1 MKKIH
6 REVFLL
12 KRRHPILTALLVL
25 LCLVV
30 LAFSITGVVIMH
42 GATADKG
49 EFQYLLV
56 LGTVVKGTE
65 PSAMLSDR
73 IQGAYDYLTA
83 HPDTICIVS
92 GGKGDEV
99 NLSEAECM
107 YNELVEM
114 GIDPARILM
123 EDRATSTVE
132 NFQFS
137 LALIEEETG
146 TRPEK
151 LGVLSSEFHLFRA
164 RMFARDEGVMPIA
177 IPAHTSDTAT
187 FVTYLLREIPLV
199 WYYGLIA

>member
-65 PSAMLSDR
+65 PSAMLADR

-146 TRPEK
+146 VRPK
-151 LGVLSSEFHLFRA
+151 TLGVLSSEFHLFRA
-164 RMFARDEGVMPIA
+164 RMFARQEGITPIA

>member
-1 MKKIH
+1 MKKK
-6 REVFLL
+6 RPFLT
-12 KRRHPILTALLVL
+12 ILLVL
-25 LCLVV
+25 LCLIIMV
-30 LAFSITGVVIMH
+30 FSVTGVVIMH

-56 LGTVVKGTE
+56 LGTVVEGTE

-73 IQGAYDYLTA
+73 IQAAYDYLTA

-107 YNELVEM
+107 YNELVEL
-114 GIDPARILM
+114 GIDPARLLM
-123 EDRATSTVE
+123 EDRAASTVE

-146 TRPEK
+146 VRPEK

-177 IPAHTSDTAT
+177 IPAKTTDTAT
-187 FVTYLLREIPLV
+187 FVQYFLREIPLV
-199 WYYGLIA
+199 WYYTLIA

>member
-1 MKKIH
+1 MKKK
-6 REVFLL
+6 RPFLT
-12 KRRHPILTALLVL
+12 ILLVL
-25 LCLVV
+25 LCLIIMV
-30 LAFSITGVVIMH
+30 FSVTGVVIMH

-56 LGTVVKGTE
+56 LGTVVEGTE

-73 IQGAYDYLTA
+73 IQAAYDYLTA

-99 NLSEAECM
+99 NLSEAQCM
-107 YNELVEM
+107 FNELTEM
-114 GIDPARILM
+114 GIDPDRIWM
-123 EDRATSTVE
+123 EDQATSTIE

-146 TRPEK
+146 VRPEK
-151 LGVLSSEFHLFRA
+151 LGVLSSEFHLLRA

-177 IPAHTSDTAT
+177 IPAKTTDTAT
-187 FVTYLLREIPLV
+187 FVQYFLREIPLV
-199 WYYGLIA
+199 WYYTLIA

>member
-1 MKKIH
+1 MKKKH
-6 REVFLL
+6 PFL
-12 KRRHPILTALLVL
+12 TVLLVL

-30 LAFSITGVVIMH
+30 LAFSVTGVIIMH

-56 LGTVVKGTE
+56 LGTVVEGTE
-65 PSAMLSDR
+65 PSSMLADR
-73 IQGAYDYLTA
+73 IQAACDYLTT

-107 YNELVEM
+107 YNELVEL
-114 GIDPARILM
+114 GIDPARLLM
-123 EDRATSTVE
+123 EDRAASTVE
-132 NFQFS
+132 NIQFS

-146 TRPEK
+146 VRPDT

-164 RMFARDEGVMPIA
+164 RMFAREEGVTPIA
-177 IPAHTSDTAT
+177 IPAKTSDRST
-187 FVTYLLREIPLV
+187 FVQYFLREIKMVL
-199 WYYGLIA
+199 YYILIA

>member
-1 MKKIH
+1 M
-6 REVFLL
+6 
-12 KRRHPILTALLVL
+12 TALLVL

-65 PSAMLSDR
+65 PSAMLADR

-83 HPDTICIVS
+83 HPDTVCIVS

-164 RMFARDEGVMPIA
+164 RMFARQEGITPIA

>member
-1 MKKIH
+1 MKKK
-6 REVFLL
+6 RPFLT
-12 KRRHPILTALLVL
+12 ILLVL
-25 LCLVV
+25 LCLIIMV
-30 LAFSITGVVIMH
+30 FSVTGVVIMH

-56 LGTVVKGTE
+56 LGTVVEGTE

-146 TRPEK
+146 VRPET

-164 RMFARDEGVMPIA
+164 RMFARQAGVTPIA
-177 IPAHTSDTAT
+177 IPAHTSDVTT

>member
-1 MKKIH
+1 MKK
-6 REVFLL
+6 
-12 KRRHPILTALLVL
+12 KHPILTALLVL
-25 LCLVV
+25 LCVVV

-56 LGTVVKGTE
+56 LGTVVEGTE

-146 TRPEK
+146 VRPET

-164 RMFARDEGVMPIA
+164 RMFARQEGITPIA
-177 IPAHTSDTAT
+177 RWGTPEDVAKCVLAAASGMLDFGTGTVLNADGGFHIRR
-187 FVTYLLREIPLV
+187 L
-199 WYYGLIA
+199 

>member
-1 MKKIH
+1 MKRNH
-6 REVFLL
+6 PLL
-12 KRRHPILTALLVL
+12 TVLLVL
-25 LCLVV
+25 LCLAV
-30 LAFSITGVVIMH
+30 LAFAATGAIIMH
-42 GATADKG
+42 SATADEG
-49 EFQYLLV
+49 EFAYLLV
-56 LGTVVKGTE
+56 LGTVVEGTE
-65 PSAMLSDR
+65 PSSMLSDR

-107 YNELVEM
+107 YNELVEL
-114 GIDPARILM
+114 GIDPARLLM
-123 EDRATSTVE
+123 EDRAASTVE

-146 TRPEK
+146 VRPEK

-177 IPAHTSDTAT
+177 IPAKTTDTAT
-187 FVTYLLREIPLV
+187 FVQYFLREIPLV
-199 WYYGLIA
+199 WYYSLIA

>member
-1 MKKIH
+1 MKRNH
-6 REVFLL
+6 PLL
-12 KRRHPILTALLVL
+12 TVLLVL
-25 LCLVV
+25 LCLAV
-30 LAFSITGVVIMH
+30 LAFAATGAIIMH
-42 GATADKG
+42 SATADEG
-49 EFQYLLV
+49 EFAYLLV
-56 LGTVVKGTE
+56 LGTVVEGTE

-107 YNELVEM
+107 YNELVEL
-114 GIDPARILM
+114 GIDPARLLM
-123 EDRATSTVE
+123 EDRAASTVE

-137 LALIEEETG
+137 LALIKEKTG
-146 TRPEK
+146 VRPEK

-177 IPAHTSDTAT
+177 IPAKTTDTAT
-187 FVTYLLREIPLV
+187 FVQYFLREIPLV
-199 WYYGLIA
+199 WYYTLIA